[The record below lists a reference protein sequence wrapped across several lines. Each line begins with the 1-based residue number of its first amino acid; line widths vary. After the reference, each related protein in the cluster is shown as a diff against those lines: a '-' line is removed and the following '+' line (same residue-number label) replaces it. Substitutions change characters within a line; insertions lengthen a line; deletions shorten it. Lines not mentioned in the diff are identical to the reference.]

1 MPQVPEIKMKKRIK
15 INGIIMGLAF
25 ILVVAFRK
33 VFFRQAGLAWEEDLL
48 RIIGLISLF
57 LGQVIRVSARGYKA
71 EYSKN
76 SHALI
81 EGGPYQVVRNPMY
94 LGILLIG
101 LGVVLILF
109 NWWAV
114 LFFLLI
120 FAARYYPL
128 ILSEEKKLRHMFPG
142 TYEAYCRRVPRMLP
156 RLTTLIKVSVRE
168 YLPLK
173 AAWFKKE
180 INSIIPLLI
189 VILLFFLWKR

>member
-1 MPQVPEIKMKKRIK
+1 VPEIKMKKRIK
-15 INGIIMGLAF
+15 INGIIMALAF
-25 ILVVAFRK
+25 ISVVILRK
-33 VFFRQAGLAWEEDLL
+33 VFFRQAGLAWEENLL
-48 RIIGLISLF
+48 RITGLLSIL

-71 EYSKN
+71 EHSQN

-101 LGVVLILF
+101 FGVVLMFF
-109 NWWAV
+109 NWWVV
-114 LFFLLI
+114 LLFLLI
-120 FAARYYPL
+120 FAARYLPL
-128 ILSEEKKLRHMFPG
+128 ILREEQKLRSMFPG
-142 TYEAYCRRVPRMLP
+142 TYEAYCQRVSRIFP
-156 RLTTLIKVSVRE
+156 RLNTLIKVSVRE

-180 INSIIPLLI
+180 INSIIVLLI